1 MRLSRTLAG
10 LPVDSG
16 ARNWGI
22 AVVGQYSMLPPP
34 ALLIKKKYSLH
45 LLQTVL
51 QECSDSD
58 QNVRQAT

>member
-22 AVVGQYSMLPPP
+22 AVVSQYSMLPSP
-34 ALLIKKKYSLH
+34 ALLIKKYSLY
-45 LLQTVL
+45 LLHTVL

-58 QNVRQAT
+58 RNVRQAT